1 MTLITLVLLVE
12 IPFSAL
18 LIYFILD
25 QNKRPNQKLFLK
37 RLIVVSV
44 VQTALLVV
52 LIMRFIQSQASQIV

>member
-1 MTLITLVLLVE
+1 MTLITLVMLVE

-18 LIYFILD
+18 LIYFIVD